1 MRTRTQRGQALILL
15 ALAFVGLAAFIG
27 LTIDGGILFTDIGHL
42 RRAVDAAALAA
53 AGQFRE
59 NRTLAEM
66 TASAKQIL
74 ALNNLGTAT
83 ALVETCA
90 TNPGDPELCFT
101 PPRKMVRVVG
111 TLPVQFVFLPII
123 GWSTINIHANAV
135 SETASVDIV
144 LVIDTSASMA
154 FDTPNVFPGPP
165 PGSTDPNICN
175 VDAAKPCAPFKDV
188 KTAAIA
194 LAGHLYYPFDRMAL
208 VTFASDAIVQKH
220 LPDCNLGD
228 YVSSYNCVFNALSA
242 MNVTPNQPCA
252 GYPPNPSG
260 CTNTNT
266 SDGLKFAG
274 NEFGLFKREE
284 AVWIVILLSDGGAN
298 AAKDSTNNWIC
309 PGSPGAV
316 DWVEPFCRDARSG
329 YRHPSSDSMYD
340 ADDAARD
347 NADWVGCPDSN
358 SPQPPACAAVAPGG
372 QGAVIFTIGLG
383 DQMTNN
389 TVCAPEWSGACEP
402 DRGEKLMR
410 YIAAV
415 GDDGNPATNPCSAV
429 ATGTSCGNYY
439 YSPTGAGLLRV
450 FEAIASRIFTRITH

>member
-1 MRTRTQRGQALILL
+1 MKTRTERGQALLLL

-27 LTIDGGILFTDIGHL
+27 LTVDGGILFTDIGHL

-74 ALNNLGTAT
+74 DLNNLDTAT
-83 ALVETCA
+83 ALVETCG

-101 PPRKMVRVVG
+101 PPRKMVRVTG

-123 GWSTINIHANAV
+123 GWSTIDIHANAV

-144 LVIDTSASMA
+144 LVVDTSSSMA
-154 FDTPNVFPGPP
+154 KDGPVLNP
-165 PGSTDPNICN
+165 SPAD
-175 VDAAKPCAPFKDV
+175 VAACSAAHTCQPFEDV
-188 KTAAIA
+188 RTAATA
-194 LAGHLYYPFDRMAL
+194 LAGHLYYPYDRMAL
-208 VTFASDAIVQKH
+208 VTFAANAIRQIDLPTCSDLICTASA
-220 LPDCNLGD
+220 LNAMA
-228 YVSSYNCVFNALSA
+228 VSSDPCGSA
-242 MNVTPNQPCA
+242 SGPVDPT
-252 GYPPNPSG
+252 G

-266 SDGLKFAG
+266 SDAIRFAG
-274 NEFGLFKREE
+274 NEFGLYKREE
-284 AVWIVILLSDGGAN
+284 AVWIVILLSDGAAN
-298 AAKDSTNNWIC
+298 AAKDSLNQWIC

-316 DWVEPFCRDARSG
+316 DWVQPFCRDPRTG
-329 YRHPSSDSMYD
+329 HRHISSDSMYD
-340 ADDAARD
+340 PDDAARD

-358 SPQPPACAAVAPGG
+358 SPQPLACQHYWVAPGG
-372 QGAVIFTIGLG
+372 QGAVIFTIGLEG
-383 DQMTNN
+383 VHYQQMTNN
-389 TVCAPEWSGACEP
+389 TLCDPAWSGQCEF

-415 GDDGNPATNPCSAV
+415 GDDGNPATDPCSSV
-429 ATGTSCGNYY
+429 AKGHDCGNYY

-450 FEAIASRIFTRITH
+450 FEAIASRIFTRLTH